1 MPDDA
6 KQGGKAE
13 RAARRRARAVRAFV
27 FMSRLFEYE
36 CRELGVSM
44 AQYRML
50 LYLRH
55 GPKRAG
61 ELAARASI
69 TRPSLSTLIAA
80 MERMGLLRRS
90 SVDVDKRGVHLEL
103 TRKGEAAIERVE
115 SRFGEIFEDAAKDCD
130 RERLVESLNELT
142 RVLNEQIEARV
153 RPED

>member
-1 MPDDA
+1 MPDGPRPGQ
-6 KQGGKAE
+6 KSENGS
-13 RAARRRARAVRAFV
+13 RRRSRAVRAFV

-36 CRELGVSM
+36 CRELGISM

-69 TRPSLSTLIAA
+69 TRPTLSTLIATL
-80 MERMGLLRRS
+80 ERLGLLRREA
-90 SVDVDKRGVHLEL
+90 VDADKRGVRLEL
-103 TRKGEAAIERVE
+103 TRKGLATIERME
-115 SRFGEIFEDAAKDCD
+115 LRFGEIFDDAARGCD
-130 RERLVESLNELT
+130 RPRLLDALNELT
-142 RVLNEQIEARV
+142 HVLNDQIESRV